1 MDATCSSPYR
11 LSMARV
17 YVMLP
22 YQLLSTRCLKRKLA
36 PSTISINRLA
46 LKTRHETRAILKSF
60 NCRLRNRILVS
71 SYLSCGPQRS
81 KNYIHNIPLEQ
92 DWYSDV
98 TRPFLSVKGLA
109 PQTNFKPASKVA
121 HIYYFVCQKIHTGS
135 KGYIH
140 RVQSLE
146 I

>member
-1 MDATCSSPYR
+1 
-11 LSMARV
+11 MARV

-22 YQLLSTRCLKRKLA
+22 YQLLSTRCLKRRLA

-109 PQTNFKPASKVA
+109 PQTS
-121 HIYYFVCQKIHTGS
+121 IHTTAPS
-135 KGYIH
+135 PLKI
-140 RVQSLE
+140 SLKCTCGQFQ
-146 I
+146 IPLAGKNADVRWSRQTWMFLAS